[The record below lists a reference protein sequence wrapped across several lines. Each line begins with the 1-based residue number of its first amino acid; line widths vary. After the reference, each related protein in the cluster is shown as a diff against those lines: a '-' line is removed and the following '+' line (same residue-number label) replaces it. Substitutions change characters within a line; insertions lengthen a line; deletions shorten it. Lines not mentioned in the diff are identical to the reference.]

1 MSETT
6 EIKRSALI
14 AAAKE
19 LNTLL
24 DPDPKIKTVGVKTDE
39 LTKAIVVAAS
49 LLASGDALTTE
60 THTVLCALE
69 VELPED
75 LVVSADDATDEDA
88 DDAPE
93 EKPEM
98 EIKRE
103 DLVALIEEMNKVMD
117 LDPAIEAS
125 EKSSIDGLK
134 KLIHDNCYDKGECQ
148 VFDTDKFSPEAW
160 ETLTAL
166 GVRPVVTKKAKDKPA
181 KAEKTEKPAKAG
193 KTEKPAKAEKTKK
206 EKAEKPAATKKGATD
221 YTRSHALI
229 DALKGAAGTREE
241 IVDRADSLFVDS
253 GGKTNQNVSNYMFG
267 YVMPSLKILGIVR
280 QTGKDFEW
288 SGK

>member
-1 MSETT
+1 MSEP
-6 EIKRSALI
+6 KRPELI

-39 LTKAIVVAAS
+39 LTKAIVVAAG
-49 LLASGDALTTE
+49 LLDKGDSLTTE
-60 THTVLCALE
+60 THAVLCALE
-69 VELPED
+69 VELPEG
-75 LVVSADDATDEDA
+75 LVIAAADA
-88 DDAPE
+88 DDENGDNAQE
-93 EKPEM
+93 EKKPEPAI
-98 EIKRE
+98 ERE

-160 ETLTAL
+160 ETLTVL

-181 KAEKTEKPAKAG
+181 KAEKAEKPAKAG
-193 KTEKPAKAEKTKK
+193 KA
-206 EKAEKPAATKKGATD
+206 EKAEKPAKAKKEKKEKSPGTPSNKRIVYD
-221 YTRSHALI
+221 LF
-229 DALKGAAGTREE
+229 AAGEKDQAKMLKATNDAVSATT
-241 IVDRADSLFVDS
+241 IKIWISMWAK
-253 GGKTNQNVSNYMFG
+253 GKNL
-267 YVMPSLKILGIVR
+267 PAGI
-280 QTGKDFEW
+280 KAAE
-288 SGK
+288 